1 MDYPRVKTRP
11 LKKDPSTAG
20 IYADLDELIRLQYKA
35 QGFSFLPRQPVH
47 SILAG
52 RHASRLRG
60 RGLNF
65 EEIRNYLPGDDIRN
79 MDWKVTARMQKP
91 HVRVYTEER
100 DRPVLLLVDQR
111 ISMFFGSKRNM
122 KSVTAAEAAA
132 LSAWRVFSAG
142 DRVGAI
148 VFNDTDMKVIE
159 PRRSRQQVMKILQ
172 AVVEKNHQLGLG
184 KGIRSNPGMFNE
196 MMERA
201 LRLAKHDFLV
211 CSIGDGTGV
220 NDETVRLATLLTA
233 HNDMLAGFICDPI
246 EADLPDAGRLVVA
259 EEDLQLEVD
268 TSDKK
273 FRQKFSDEFNNRLNW
288 IQEISR
294 LRSVPVVPIHTG
306 EGVAEQMRQALGYHP
321 PVRKV

>member
-1 MDYPRVKTRP
+1 MEHPRVKPKQKNDSPT
-11 LKKDPSTAG
+11 TGA
-20 IYADLDELIRLQYKA
+20 YADLDALIRLQYKA

-79 MDWKVTARMQKP
+79 MDWKVTARMREP

-111 ISMFFGSKRNM
+111 IGMFFGSQRNT

-148 VFNDTDMKVIE
+148 VFNDTDMTVIE
-159 PRRSRQQVMKILQ
+159 PRRSRQQVMKILK

-184 KGIRSNPGMFNE
+184 KGIRFNPGMFNE

-201 LRLAKHDFLV
+201 LRLAKHDYLV
-211 CSIGDGTGV
+211 CSIGDGNGV
-220 NDETVRLATLLTA
+220 NEETVKLATLLTA
-233 HNDMLAGFICDPI
+233 HNDMLAGFIYDPI
-246 EADLPDAGRLVVA
+246 EADLPDAGKIVVA
-259 EEDLQLEVD
+259 EEEQQLEVD
-268 TSDKK
+268 TSDKRMRTSFK
-273 FRQKFSDEFNNRLNW
+273 KDFTDRLNW
-288 IQEISR
+288 MKEISR
-294 LRSVPVVPIHTG
+294 LRSIPVIPIHTN
-306 EGVAEQMRQALGYHP
+306 EGVAEQLRKSLGYYP

>member
-1 MDYPRVKTRP
+1 MEHPRVKP
-11 LKKDPSTAG
+11 KQKKDSPTTGA
-20 IYADLDELIRLQYKA
+20 YADLDELIRLQYKA

-79 MDWKVTARMQKP
+79 MDWKVTARMREP

-111 ISMFFGSKRNM
+111 IGMFFGSQRNT

-148 VFNDTDMKVIE
+148 VFNDTDMTVIE
-159 PRRSRQQVMKILQ
+159 PRRSQQQVMKILK

-184 KGIRSNPGMFNE
+184 KGIRFNPGMFNE
-196 MMERA
+196 MMTRA
-201 LRLAKHDFLV
+201 LRLAKHDYLV
-211 CSIGDGTGV
+211 CSIGDGNGV
-220 NDETVRLATLLTA
+220 NEETVKLATLLTA
-233 HNDMLAGFICDPI
+233 HNDMLAGFIYDPI
-246 EADLPDAGRLVVA
+246 EADLPDAGKIVVA
-259 EEDLQLEVD
+259 EEEQQLEVD
-268 TSDKK
+268 TSDKRMRTRFK
-273 FRQKFSDEFNNRLNW
+273 KDFTDRLNW
-288 IQEISR
+288 MKEISR
-294 LRSVPVVPIHTG
+294 LRSIPVIPIHTN
-306 EGVAEQMRQALGYHP
+306 EGVAEQLRKSLGYHP

>member
-1 MDYPRVKTRP
+1 MEHPRVNHRP
-11 LKKDPSTAG
+11 KKDDATTG
-20 IYADLDELIRLQYKA
+20 VYADLDELIRLQYKA

-52 RHASRLRG
+52 RHSSRLRG

-111 ISMFFGSKRNM
+111 ITMFFGSQQNM

-148 VFNDTDMKVIE
+148 VFNDSDMTVIE
-159 PRRSRQQVMKILQ
+159 PRRSRQQVMKILK
-172 AVVEKNHQLGLG
+172 AVVDKNHQLGLG
-184 KGIRSNPGMFNE
+184 KGIRPNPGMFNE

-201 LRLAKHDFLV
+201 LRLAKHDYLV
-211 CSIGDGTGV
+211 CSIGDGAGV
-220 NDETVRLATLLTA
+220 NEETVRLATLLTA
-233 HNDMLAGFICDPI
+233 HNDMLAGFIYDPL
-246 EADLPDAGRLVVA
+246 EADLPDAGRMVLA
-259 EEDLQLEVD
+259 EEELQLEVD

-273 FRQKFSDEFNNRLNW
+273 LRQRFSGEFGNRLNW
-288 IQEISR
+288 IKEMSR
-294 LRSVPVVPIHTG
+294 LRSIPLLPIHTG
-306 EGVAEQMRQALGYHP
+306 EGVAEQLRNSLGYHL

>member
-1 MDYPRVKTRP
+1 MEHPRVKPKQKNDSPT
-11 LKKDPSTAG
+11 TGA
-20 IYADLDELIRLQYKA
+20 YADLDELIRLQYKA

-79 MDWKVTARMQKP
+79 MDWKVTARMREP

-111 ISMFFGSKRNM
+111 IGMFFGSQRNT

-148 VFNDTDMKVIE
+148 VFNDTDMTVIE
-159 PRRSRQQVMKILQ
+159 PRRSRQQVMKILK

-184 KGIRSNPGMFNE
+184 KGIRFNPGMFNE
-196 MMERA
+196 MMKRA
-201 LRLAKHDFLV
+201 LRLAKHDYLV
-211 CSIGDGTGV
+211 CSIGDGNGV
-220 NDETVRLATLLTA
+220 NEETVKLVTLLTA
-233 HNDMLAGFICDPI
+233 HNDMLAGFIYDPI
-246 EADLPDAGRLVVA
+246 EADLPDAGKIVVA
-259 EEDLQLEVD
+259 EEEQQLEVD
-268 TSDKK
+268 TSDKRMRTRFK
-273 FRQKFSDEFNNRLNW
+273 KDFTDRLNW
-288 IQEISR
+288 MKEISR
-294 LRSVPVVPIHTG
+294 LRSIPVIPIHTN
-306 EGVAEQMRQALGYHP
+306 EGVAEQLRKSLGYHP

>member
-1 MDYPRVKTRP
+1 MEHPRVKHRP
-11 LKKDPSTAG
+11 KKDDATAG
-20 IYADLDELIRLQYKA
+20 VYADLDELIRLQYKA

-52 RHASRLRG
+52 RHFSRIRG

-111 ISMFFGSKRNM
+111 ITMFFGSQQNM

-148 VFNDTDMKVIE
+148 VFNDSDMTVIE
-159 PRRSRQQVMKILQ
+159 PQRSRQQVMKILK
-172 AVVEKNHQLGLG
+172 AVVDKNHQLGLG
-184 KGIRSNPGMFNE
+184 KGIRPNPGMFNE

-201 LRLAKHDFLV
+201 LRLAKHDYLV
-211 CSIGDGTGV
+211 CSIGDGAGV
-220 NDETVRLATLLTA
+220 NEETVRLATLLTA
-233 HNDMLAGFICDPI
+233 HNDMLAGFIYDPL
-246 EADLPDAGRLVVA
+246 EADLPDAGRMVLA
-259 EEDLQLEVD
+259 EEELQLEVD

-273 FRQKFSDEFNNRLNW
+273 LRQRFSGEFANRSNW
-288 IQEISR
+288 IKEMSR
-294 LRSVPVVPIHTG
+294 LRSIPLLPIHTG
-306 EGVAEQMRQALGYHP
+306 EGVAEQLRNSLGYHL